1 MTPKPPI
8 CTDTS
13 STTWPNVVQCV
24 VAFTMEMPH
33 VDSADTAVKNAVE
46 KLVGSSSCEETGS
59 SNRLVDRATSSRK

>member
-13 STTWPNVVQCV
+13 STTWPNAVQCV

-46 KLVGSSSCEETGS
+46 KLVG
-59 SNRLVDRATSSRK
+59 LLFV